1 LLHVPFKGVGPAL
14 NALMSGEIQL
24 MLVPPTTSVPHI
36 RSGRLRAVGF
46 TGPKRWPLLKDVP
59 TVAESG
65 IPGFDVSG
73 SWHAWFAP
81 AGTPPAI
88 VKRLYAA
95 TRHALGV
102 PKVQEFLRASGYDPD
117 GRSPS
122 ETSAFMAAE
131 AQRYAQVV
139 RAAGVKPQ

>member
-1 LLHVPFKGVGPAL
+1 
-14 NALMSGEIQL
+14 